1 MTLRE
6 IRKKARIIG
15 VKNYTRYKK
24 ESLIRVIQ
32 ETEGNSPCF
41 KGIGDCGEIRCLWR
55 DECQG

>member
-6 IRKKARIIG
+6 IREKARVIG

-24 ESLIRVIQ
+24 DILIRVIQ

-41 KGIGDCGEIRCLWR
+41 KGIGNCAEFACLWR
-55 DECQG
+55 NECQS